1 MTAVAGMPDR
11 SGAGTPAE
19 SGTGRSGAGQPG
31 SEIVI
36 HKTQACYTYSRSV
49 WQVHQEYNQLDPSRI
64 GAASVG
70 WKAAADQLQQ
80 LADEL
85 KAQIAA
91 PLDAAWS
98 SPQASG
104 LAQARLQRAE
114 ATARALAG
122 DCLQIAKATDL
133 AATYAQMSKDT
144 LPSYVD
150 AVVTGTQG
158 LVAGQGLTAGAKEA
172 VQHMTALLD
181 SYSSVLQMLPATV
194 QSGVDPSREQ
204 TTTDGTEVGGGQ
216 GAGGVGSV
224 GHPGGSS
231 SGARAVSSSAAGA
244 GPGHGTAG
252 PVGAGPVGAA
262 GSPTAWPSS
271 ADPYAAG
278 SSLAGSGLGGDLV
291 GFDPSVSGSLAGSA
305 TAAGGLGPAVGAAGM
320 AGLGLGAGGL
330 AAAGGG
336 LGRAGLT
343 GAGFGGAG
351 TGLFSGPGVGGVSG
365 PGSALPTGQAAASGA
380 GRGAGMM
387 PVSGAG
393 TGEGEQE
400 RERSTW
406 LEEDQD
412 IWGIGGED
420 APPPVI
426 EE

>member
-1 MTAVAGMPDR
+1 MTAVAGMPDQ

-19 SGTGRSGAGQPG
+19 SGAGRSGAGQPG
-31 SEIVI
+31 SEILI
-36 HKTQACYTYSRSV
+36 HKTQASYTYSRSV

-70 WKAAADQLQQ
+70 WKAAAEQLQQ

-85 KAQIAA
+85 KTQIAA

-98 SPQASG
+98 SPQASA

-114 ATARALAG
+114 ATARALAS
-122 DCLQIAKATDL
+122 DCMQIAKATDL
-133 AATYAQMSKDT
+133 AATYAQKSKDT
-144 LPSYVD
+144 LPSYTD
-150 AVVTGTQG
+150 AVVTGAEG

-172 VQHMTALLD
+172 VQHMTALLNN
-181 SYSSVLQMLPATV
+181 YSSVLQMLPGAV
-194 QSGVDPSREQ
+194 QSGV
-204 TTTDGTEVGGGQ
+204 GTSSGGEHRSTVDAQVGGGQ

-231 SGARAVSSSAAGA
+231 SGARVVSSSAAGV
-244 GPGHGTAG
+244 GSGHSTAG
-252 PVGAGPVGAA
+252 PVGAV
-262 GSPTAWPSS
+262 GSPTAGSSS
-271 ADPYAAG
+271 ADPYAAR

-291 GFDPSVSGSLAGSA
+291 GFDPSVSGSMVGSA
-305 TAAGGLGPAVGAAGM
+305 TAAGGLGPAVGAGGV
-320 AGLGLGAGGL
+320 AGLGLGASGF
-330 AAAGGG
+330 AAAGG

-351 TGLFSGPGVGGVSG
+351 AGLFPGQGVGGVSG
-365 PGSALPTGQAAASGA
+365 PGSALPAGQAAASGA
-380 GRGAGMM
+380 GRGAGMV

-393 TGEGEQE
+393 SGEGEQE

-406 LEEDQD
+406 LEEDRD
-412 IWGIGGED
+412 IWGVGGEEV
-420 APPPVI
+420 PPPVI